1 MQCKGSIAKHAT
13 HSGIVKS
20 NTMKIVNLL
29 RIAWKAIKRN
39 KMRSFLTMLGII
51 IGVAAVIA
59 MVAIGQGSRQSIQSQ
74 ITAMGSNMITIRPSS
89 NVMGGVRLDNTTVQ
103 ALTEPD
109 VIALQKQAE
118 YINAVSP
125 SISSRGQVIN
135 GPNNWTTNLQGVF
148 PEYLSIRIWP
158 LQDGVA
164 FTSQDVKA
172 ASKVCLAGQ
181 TIVKNLFPD
190 GADPVGKTIR
200 FKNIPFKII
209 GVLSKKGENTFGQ
222 DQDDVILAPVSTV
235 QKRILATT
243 YYQSI
248 FASAIDE
255 NSTEKA
261 ASEIQKILRASHKL
275 QKGVDDDFTV
285 RTQAELINTFTS
297 TSQILTILLGVIAGI
312 SLLVGGIG
320 IMNIM
325 YVSVTER
332 TREIGL
338 RMSIGARGID
348 ILMQFLIEA
357 IMISIAGG
365 LIGVGLGIGATK
377 LITMFLQWPTF
388 VTQSS
393 VILSFLV
400 CFITG
405 VFFGYY
411 PALKASRL
419 DPIEALRYE

>member
-1 MQCKGSIAKHAT
+1 
-13 HSGIVKS
+13 
-20 NTMKIVNLL
+20 MKISNLL
-29 RIAWKAIKRN
+29 RIAWRAIQRN
-39 KMRSFLTMLGII
+39 KMRAFLTMLGII

-59 MVAIGQGSRQSIQSQ
+59 MIAIGQGSKQSIQSQ
-74 ITAMGSNMITIRPSS
+74 ITGMGSNMITVRPSS
-89 NVMGGVRLDNTTVQ
+89 NVMGGARLDVSNVQ
-103 ALTEPD
+103 ALTADD
-109 VIALQKQAE
+109 VTALQKQPE

-125 SISSRGQVIN
+125 YVSSRGQVIN
-135 GPNNWTTNLQGVF
+135 GPYNWSTSIQGVY
-148 PEYLSIRIWP
+148 PEYLSIRGWP
-158 LQDGVA
+158 LADGAA
-164 FTSQDVKA
+164 FTSQDVKTA
-172 ASKVCLAGQ
+172 AKVCLIGQ
-181 TIVKNLFPD
+181 TVKSNLFPNGED
-190 GADPVGKTIR
+190 ALGKNIR

-222 DQDDVILAPVSTV
+222 DQDDVILTPITTV

-243 YYQSI
+243 YYQTI

-255 NSTEKA
+255 NSTDKA
-261 ASEIQKILRASHKL
+261 VDEVRQVIRASHKL
-275 QKGVDDDFTV
+275 PKGTDDDFTV
-285 RTQAELINTFTS
+285 RSQAELISTFTA
-297 TSQILTILLGVIAGI
+297 TSQILTILLAVIAGI
-312 SLLVGGIG
+312 SLVVGGIG

-332 TREIGL
+332 TKEIGL

-357 IMISIAGG
+357 ILISITGG
-365 LIGVGLGIGATK
+365 LIGVAFGITATK
-377 LITMFLQWPTF
+377 LVTIFLKWPTLI
-388 VTQSS
+388 TQSS

-400 CFITG
+400 CFVTG

>member
-1 MQCKGSIAKHAT
+1 
-13 HSGIVKS
+13 
-20 NTMKIVNLL
+20 MKIINLL
-29 RIAWKAIKRN
+29 RIAWRAIKRN
-39 KMRSFLTMLGII
+39 KIRSFLTMLGII

-59 MVAIGQGSRQSIQSQ
+59 MIAIGQGSRQSIQSQ
-74 ITAMGSNMITIRPSS
+74 ITGMGSNMITIRPNS
-89 NVMGGVRLDNTTVQ
+89 NVMGGARLDNTSVQ
-103 ALTEPD
+103 TLMEPD
-109 VIALQKQAE
+109 ILALQKQPE

-125 SISSRGQVIN
+125 SVSSRGQVIN
-135 GPNNWTTNLQGVF
+135 GPNNWSTSVQGVF
-148 PEYLSIRIWP
+148 PEYLSIRSWTV
-158 LQDGVA
+158 QEGSA

-172 ASKVCLAGQ
+172 ASKVCLLGQ
-181 TIVKNLFPD
+181 TVVNNLFTN
-190 GADPVGKTIR
+190 GENPVGKNIR
-200 FKNIPFKII
+200 FKNIPFKVV

-222 DQDDVILAPVSTV
+222 DQDDVILTPVSTV
-235 QKRILATT
+235 QKRILSTN

-255 NSTEKA
+255 KSTDK
-261 ASEIQKILRASHKL
+261 ASEEVKQVLRTSHKL
-275 QKGVDDDFTV
+275 PNNVDDDFTV
-285 RTQAELINTFTS
+285 RTQAELISTFTA
-297 TSQILTILLGVIAGI
+297 TSQILTILLAVIAGI
-312 SLLVGGIG
+312 SLVVGGIG

-332 TREIGL
+332 TKEIGL
-338 RMSIGARGID
+338 RMSIGAKGSD

-357 IMISIAGG
+357 ILISITGG
-365 LIGVGLGIGATK
+365 LIGVALGITATK
-377 LITMFLQWPTF
+377 LVTAFLQWPTLI
-388 VTQSS
+388 TQSS